1 MKERIRNNV
10 YMTVSGL
17 LLYLGSVWLSKSY
30 HLPSD
35 IAFGCFFAAY
45 LLAGY
50 SVFQKIAEHF
60 LEKIFLDGMYCL
72 YLQQSVRLGVG
83 IM

>member
-10 YMTVSGL
+10 YMTVCGL
-17 LLYLGSVWLSKSY
+17 LLYLGSVWLSRSY

-45 LLAGY
+45 LLAGDR
-50 SVFQKIAEHF
+50 VF
-60 LEKIFLDGMYCL
+60 
-72 YLQQSVRLGVG
+72 
-83 IM
+83 